1 MSNINCS
8 KSQRIATFAKNT
20 FKHKYT
26 NDKSYCKVKDYH
38 HYTNKYRDAA
48 YGVCNSKCSIPKEI
62 PVIFCN
68 GSNYDYHFT
77 MEELVKKIEEEF
89 HCLAE
94 NTEKYKTVSVPVTNE
109 DNRAD
114 KNGKETAKT
123 IFYK

>member
-1 MSNINCS
+1 M
-8 KSQRIATFAKNT
+8 
-20 FKHKYT
+20 
-26 NDKSYCKVKDYH
+26 
-38 HYTNKYRDAA
+38 
-48 YGVCNSKCSIPKEI
+48 
-62 PVIFCN
+62 IFCN
-68 GSNYDYHFT
+68 GSNYDYHFN

-123 IFYK
+123 IFYKWQFIGTAKFMASSLSNRFVKLAVGTQKIKRKHENDNNKNWNSVELNAKIVSVVSNIQTLKMI